1 MSSPIDPSLP
11 REPSRLQPSP
21 TAPAERPPEQL
32 QLEQG
37 QFPVLAR
44 GELQGTHGRLSV
56 EWVQGDETTLA
67 DLSRAYSPAMAGA
80 IARGLGLSPTVERP
94 LTHYEVEQAREMVQN
109 AASPLAGVD
118 FAQQLR
124 ARHSGSSGPQT

>member
-11 REPSRLQPSP
+11 REPSRLRSSP
-21 TAPAERPPEQL
+21 TPPLDRPQEQL

-37 QFPVLAR
+37 NFPVLAQ
-44 GELQGTHGRLSV
+44 GELQGAHGRLSV

-80 IARGLGLSPTVERP
+80 IARGLGLSPTAERP
-94 LTHYEVEQAREMVQN
+94 LTLYEVEQAREMVQN

-124 ARHSGSSGPQT
+124 ARQSGSSGSAT